1 MPDIFDS
8 THSKLLSVSLI
19 LILLLSACGPAG
31 QTSICHA
38 TGDPANPY
46 EEVTVDMDGLSEH
59 ESHEGD
65 FWPVPASGCPTTT
78 VLIVDGK
85 ITICHATSSETNPY
99 EQITVDAHGLNGH
112 DDHENDIIPAPAE
125 GCPTSMQ

>member
-1 MPDIFDS
+1 MPDLFDS

-31 QTSICHA
+31 QTS
-38 TGDPANPY
+38 
-46 EEVTVDMDGLSEH
+46 
-59 ESHEGD
+59 
-65 FWPVPASGCPTTT
+65 
-78 VLIVDGK
+78 
-85 ITICHATSSETNPY
+85 ICHATSSETNPY